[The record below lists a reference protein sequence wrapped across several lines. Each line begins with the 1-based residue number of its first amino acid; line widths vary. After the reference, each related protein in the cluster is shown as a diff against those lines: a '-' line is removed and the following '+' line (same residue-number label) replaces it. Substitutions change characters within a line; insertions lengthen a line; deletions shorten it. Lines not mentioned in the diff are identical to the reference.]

1 MKKNYRSILSL
12 ILALVILMP
21 FGGELAVASSSS
33 QVEKATE
40 AEKQIKVER
49 LDSEG
54 RIRLTIEAGE
64 NDPVSISI
72 GDEDKYYYFGQ
83 GKAGKNGS
91 LSIEANIEDSPR
103 VEIRAN
109 LAGETLSR
117 SYSPDS
123 DTSNSGNEKEVM
135 ARKEVEEWVAAKIK
149 EISSSYAKNEVNG
162 DWVMAELGRLGI
174 KNTDLSI
181 EKQVERVFDK
191 EGNYKG
197 ENANELLKIILA
209 LRASG
214 IDPENIYGVNLVEE
228 LITNEETRG
237 FYYDSCG
244 LWAIN
249 SDDYKIVN
257 KHQARIDAMVGRLL
271 GSMKE
276 GYVSSGFSKFDDT
289 GFALLA
295 LAPYYKGQASGKYN
309 NSKEVKEAVAKALD
323 YIKEEQLEDGDFT
336 NGGAW
341 GAPNSNTLSLVIMGL
356 SAIDSELIWSEDY
369 RSEDGKYLLEV
380 LRTKYDIAEGLKWK
394 ETDEKPNKMSTEQG
408 LRAMIET
415 SLDNKTNVFDLR
427 ELGKVEIKKDQETD
441 SGHIEEEQADGLNQ
455 IKEDFASNKELLER
469 IEKLEKD
476 SKDLKSLMEELRKAI
491 VEEGASILEP
501 ADSEKVREIKNKEVD
516 EFETVSEGSEPVS
529 EDKIWKVSLSDEF
542 KVDEIELVIIQK
554 QDKVIEPVI
563 FREDNKSLLVGIK
576 GGYDSGESY
585 SLKILL
591 KNGNKYIRVFEVK

>member
-21 FGGELAVASSSS
+21 FGGELAVASSSN
-33 QVEKATE
+33 QVEKATQ

-72 GDEDKYYYFGQ
+72 DDEDKYYYFGQ
-83 GKAGKNGS
+83 GKAGENGS

-174 KNTDLSI
+174 KNTDKSI
-181 EKQVERVFDK
+181 EKQLKIIENDK
-191 EGNYKG
+191 NSTV
-197 ENANELLKIILA
+197 NTLLKVILA

-214 IDPENIYGVNLVEE
+214 IDPEDVNGKNLVDEMINTE
-228 LITNEETRG
+228 IARG
-237 FYYDSCG
+237 FYDYSCA

-249 SDDYKIVN
+249 SDNY
-257 KHQARIDAMVGRLL
+257 QAVKDNQDKVDEFVKLVL
-271 GSMKE
+271 DDLE
-276 GYVSSGFSKFDDT
+276 YGYVSSGFSKFDDT

-309 NSKEVKEAVAKALD
+309 NSKEVKETVARALD

-341 GAPNSNTLSLVIMGL
+341 GAPNSNTLSMVIMGL

-380 LRTKYDIAEGLKWK
+380 LKAKYDIAEGFKWK
-394 ETDEKPNKMSTEQG
+394 ETDENPNAMAIEQG
-408 LRAMIET
+408 LRALIET

-427 ELGKVEIKKDQETD
+427 EVEKKEYEDIKLVE
-441 SGHIEEEQADGLNQ
+441 Q
-455 IKEDFASNKELLER
+455 IKEDFASNKELIER
-469 IEKLEKD
+469 IEKLED
-476 SKDLKSLMEELRKAI
+476 KSVEKIKEIMI
-491 VEEGASILEP
+491 EEGVSLLEKM
-501 ADSEKVREIKNKEVD
+501 DSEKITSLIRE
-516 EFETVSEGSEPVS
+516 
-529 EDKIWKVSLSDEF
+529 
-542 KVDEIELVIIQK
+542 
-554 QDKVIEPVI
+554 
-563 FREDNKSLLVGIK
+563 EDNKFENVLVGPRSVDKNKVWKIYFNMDLDLDQIEALVLEEDNENKEIVVYRENKRSISILPIK
-576 GGYDSGESY
+576 EYANNKEY
-585 SLKILL
+585 KLKIQL
-591 KNGNKYIRVFEVK
+591 KNGDKYIRVFEVK

>member
-21 FGGELAVASSSS
+21 FGGELAVASSSN
-33 QVEKATE
+33 QVEKATQ

-83 GKAGKNGS
+83 GKAGENGS

-174 KNTDLSI
+174 KNTDKSI
-181 EKQVERVFDK
+181 EKQLKIIENDK
-191 EGNYKG
+191 NSTV
-197 ENANELLKIILA
+197 NTLLKVILA

-214 IDPENIYGVNLVEE
+214 IDPEDVNGKNLVDEMINTE
-228 LITNEETRG
+228 IARG
-237 FYYDSCG
+237 FYDYSCA

-249 SDDYKIVN
+249 SDNY
-257 KHQARIDAMVGRLL
+257 QAVKDNQDKVDEFVKLVL
-271 GSMKE
+271 DDLE
-276 GYVSSGFSKFDDT
+276 YGYVSSGFSKFDDT

-309 NSKEVKEAVAKALD
+309 NSKEVKETVARALD

-341 GAPNSNTLSLVIMGL
+341 GAPNSNTLSMVIMGL

-380 LRTKYDIAEGLKWK
+380 LKAKYDIAEGFKWK
-394 ETDEKPNKMSTEQG
+394 ETDENPNAMAIEQG
-408 LRAMIET
+408 LRALIET

-427 ELGKVEIKKDQETD
+427 EVEKKEYEDIKLVE
-441 SGHIEEEQADGLNQ
+441 Q
-455 IKEDFASNKELLER
+455 IKEDFASNKELIER
-469 IEKLEKD
+469 IEKLED
-476 SKDLKSLMEELRKAI
+476 KSVEKIKEIMI
-491 VEEGASILEP
+491 EEGVSLLEKM
-501 ADSEKVREIKNKEVD
+501 DSEKITSLIRE
-516 EFETVSEGSEPVS
+516 
-529 EDKIWKVSLSDEF
+529 
-542 KVDEIELVIIQK
+542 
-554 QDKVIEPVI
+554 
-563 FREDNKSLLVGIK
+563 EDNKFENVLVGPRSVDKNKVWKIYFNMDLDLDQIEALVLEEDNENKEIVVYRENKRSISILPIK
-576 GGYDSGESY
+576 EYANNKEY
-585 SLKILL
+585 KLKIQL
-591 KNGNKYIRVFEVK
+591 KNGDKYIRVFEVK